1 MLQDRTGG
9 PVARAE
15 RRRKLTLPVPAVYAH
30 ARWVLRIPE
39 CRSLKTKRSIIRG
52 LRDRIRSRYPVSA
65 AETDFANEHGR
76 AEISVALVTSD
87 ATVADSILERLD
99 AMVASDPRIF
109 VIERERRYV

>member
-1 MLQDRTGG
+1 
-9 PVARAE
+9 
-15 RRRKLTLPVPAVYAH
+15 VPAVYAH

-76 AEISVALVTSD
+76 AEISVALVTSN

-109 VIERERRYV
+109 VIERERRYVP